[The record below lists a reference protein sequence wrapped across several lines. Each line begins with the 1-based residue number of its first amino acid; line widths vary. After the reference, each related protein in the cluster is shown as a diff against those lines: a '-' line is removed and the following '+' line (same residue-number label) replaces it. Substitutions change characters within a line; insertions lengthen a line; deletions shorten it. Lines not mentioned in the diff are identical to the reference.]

1 MNIMAMQK
9 RLSYNI
15 PMTCLVIII
24 LCLLTVIDDISGCWQ
39 PFMTTAPI
47 IQSGNNQDDG
57 DGHIVN
63 SVCYLSTWGG
73 AIDVAQPFSFSQ
85 AYLEEIKWQVSL
97 IYLSSSHNRAPP
109 SFS

>member
-1 MNIMAMQK
+1 MAMRK
-9 RLSYNI
+9 RITSNI
-15 PMTCLVIII
+15 PITCLVIMI
-24 LCLLTVIDDISGCWQ
+24 LCLLTAIDDISGCWQ
-39 PFMTTAPI
+39 PLTTTVPI
-47 IQSGNNQDDG
+47 IQSGSSQDDDG

-63 SVCYLSTWGG
+63 SVCNLSTWGG
-73 AIDVAQPFSFSQ
+73 AIDVTQRFSFSQ